1 MRAGL
6 AGNITLDTE
15 FVSNNAGWLAVIM
28 KFSVVLHTDDG
39 VRYGVTVP
47 GLPGCFSAGDTL
59 DEALDSVRDEA
70 IDLHLEGMAEE
81 GVPLPEPRSLAE
93 YQADPDYAG
102 GVWAVVDVDASRVE
116 GKTEKVNITLP
127 RNLIRRIDEAARIR
141 GSSRSGFLAEAARQ
155 ALRKV

>member
-1 MRAGL
+1 
-6 AGNITLDTE
+6 
-15 FVSNNAGWLAVIM
+15 M
-28 KFSVVLHTDDG
+28 KFPVVLHTDDG

-59 DEALDSVRDEA
+59 DEALDSVREA

-81 GVPLPEPRSLAE
+81 GTPLPEPRLLAE
-93 YQADPDYAG
+93 YQSDPSYAG
-102 GVWAVVDVDASRVE
+102 GVWAVVEVDASRVE

-127 RNLIRRIDEAARIR
+127 RNLIRRIDEAAKTS
-141 GSSRSGFLAEAARQ
+141 GASRSGFLAEAARQ